1 MIKSNL
7 NQTGVITTAGLD
19 PTNRIS
25 GSLSPTG
32 IILTAGLDPT
42 NRISGSLSP
51 TGIILSTI
59 QIVVFDP
66 IIVASGTFWEYTHP
80 LERRR
85 AKYI

>member
-25 GSLSPTG
+25 GSLFST
-32 IILTAGLDPT
+32 
-42 NRISGSLSP
+42 S
-51 TGIILSTI
+51 IILSTI

-66 IIVASGTFWEYTHP
+66 KFVPTFWLSRGNILTLSSSTALSTSSE
-80 LERRR
+80 
-85 AKYI
+85 A

>member
-32 IILTAGLDPT
+32 IIL
-42 NRISGSLSP
+42 
-51 TGIILSTI
+51 STI

-66 IIVASGTFWEYTHP
+66 VIVLVGVAFYLSSGVNLTLSSGTALSTSSE
-80 LERRR
+80 
-85 AKYI
+85 A

>member
-32 IILTAGLDPT
+32 IIL
-42 NRISGSLSP
+42 
-51 TGIILSTI
+51 STI

-66 IIVASGTFWEYTHP
+66 VVVVASGTFWLSRGNTLTLSSGTALSTSRE
-80 LERRR
+80 
-85 AKYI
+85 A